1 MQTIEFK
8 LPDSLTDEIKA
19 LKKELQEIKDN
30 LKPKEQTKYLSR
42 NEVAEMLGINVSSL
56 HNWTKKGIL
65 QAYQIGGRIYYK
77 REELE
82 EAIVKLQK

>member
-1 MQTIEFK
+1 MEIEFK
-8 LPDSLTDEIKA
+8 LPESLTDEIKA

-30 LKPKEQTKYLSR
+30 LKPKEQTKYLGR
-42 NEVAEMLGINVSSL
+42 NQVAELLGINVSSV
-56 HNWTKKGIL
+56 HNWTQKGIL

-77 REELE
+77 LEELE